1 MNNAFINKEYEDVS
15 DKNLPIL
22 REQVTRL
29 TEVIEALQNIQSSS
43 YWQVLQKNIFYVEL
57 AKSKRRLEN
66 ETNPTEIYRLQGEIK
81 LGRKY
86 DLEKLLTKY
95 RDELSAIRK

>member
-1 MNNAFINKEYEDVS
+1 MNNVYLQVKDDETS
-15 DKNLPIL
+15 IL
-22 REQVTRL
+22 SREKVETL
-29 TEVIEALQNIQSSS
+29 TEIVEALQNIAGSSF
-43 YWQVLQKNIFYVEL
+43 WQVLQKNIFYVEL